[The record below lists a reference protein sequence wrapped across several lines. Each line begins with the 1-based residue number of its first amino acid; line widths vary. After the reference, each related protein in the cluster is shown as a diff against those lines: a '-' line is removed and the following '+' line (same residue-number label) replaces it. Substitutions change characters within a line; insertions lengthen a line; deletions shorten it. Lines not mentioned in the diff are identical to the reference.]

1 MDVHAFG
8 HSHHET
14 VPGPG
19 PLACRSVSPGRLDAA
34 VFAGQ
39 DRADRDAALVPHD
52 PQGERRVIPSGWER
66 LDTHDGRPPC
76 PLNLDRSL
84 EVADPE
90 PRARWEH
97 FAPIEV
103 FQYDVLHPP
112 APFHRDCAAEEGE
125 GDQGPD

>member
-1 MDVHAFG
+1 CA
-8 HSHHET
+8 
-14 VPGPG
+14 GP
-19 PLACRSVSPGRLDAA
+19 
-34 VFAGQ
+34 
-39 DRADRDAALVPHD
+39 DRAARDAALVPHD
-52 PQGERRVIPSGWER
+52 PEGERRVIPSGWER

-84 EVADPE
+84 EVADTE

-125 GDQGPD
+125 GDQGPDPPRAPARRRPRRQAGCRGGERFDHYVVPLG